1 MPPVGL
7 EPAIPASER
16 PQTHA
21 LDRVATGTGTEQYI
35 LNKISTVM
43 QDTCVTGMVVKIR
56 ADVFVKTAVFVF
68 SVDKCLPTLT
78 S

>member
-21 LDRVATGTGTEQYI
+21 LRHVATSFGPSELVQRENLYVDDTF
-35 LNKISTVM
+35 TVRP
-43 QDTCVTGMVVKIR
+43 G
-56 ADVFVKTAVFVF
+56 
-68 SVDKCLPTLT
+68 PNT
-78 S
+78 SN